1 MFCKVTKRRPDR
13 NVTGVVSGRSAQAPR
28 KVYFFED
35 MAIGDLRFSV
45 KLYLA
50 CLAAILLPVFLGIS
64 VVAWLFIH
72 YAKEVPP
79 LEDLRSISP
88 TLSTQVLDKDGMPF
102 GEFYVERRNWV
113 PLDSI
118 PLQLQQAVL
127 AIEDRKFYEH
137 WGMNLHRTVGA
148 AVNTLVKRRR
158 QGGSTLTQQL
168 AKNVFL
174 TSERKIKRKI
184 KEAITAVKLERY
196 YTKRQL
202 LTFYLNEIYLG
213 NGAYGMQ
220 AAARVYFGKDVWKL
234 DLVEMA
240 TLAGM
245 IQSPE
250 KYRPDRHKEA
260 AQKRRNVVLGAMA
273 DVGYITAEQAEQV
286 AALPVKALKSRKANS
301 DGAYFLEV
309 VRSHIEKEWGEDALY
324 HKGLVVHLP
333 VDRKIQMAADSAV
346 AKWVWEVQRLVN
358 RRVVNRLQL
367 GKKYGMRD
375 SIASVKLD
383 SLFRLYL
390 DEKGK
395 KTWKDSVEY
404 ADTLEYYPVQ
414 AAVIVIEN
422 RTGQVR
428 CLVGGKNFDNFKFN
442 RAVQA
447 QRQAGSTFKPFVYG
461 AAIEKGAL
469 PSDIMLDDTVAI
481 DDGTGN
487 LWTPHNYDGTY
498 EGPITL
504 RRALML
510 SKNMPA
516 VQTAIRYG
524 VDGVVDL
531 ARRAGIQSPLPKVY
545 SLSLGSADVNLLEM
559 TSAYSSFANLGTR
572 YEPRMWDSITSQ
584 DGAVMERTHPQSSKV
599 MDSSNAYV
607 LLDMMRDVVRHGT
620 AFGIVA
626 NGFSFPS
633 GGKTGTTNDYTDAW
647 YIGFT
652 PLYTCG
658 VWMGF
663 DQKKKL
669 GSGFTGARVALPIW
683 IDVMK
688 AAHKGRQMVDWPRP
702 SKVVSF
708 TACAKPRA
716 DGTCAEQRMEFGV
729 AGSPGLDQSNVD
741 SATRARML
749 RYSPGVSAAPSGTKA
764 GTATKQDS
772 ISNAPVRKGPSLF

>member
-1 MFCKVTKRRPDR
+1 
-13 NVTGVVSGRSAQAPR
+13 
-28 KVYFFED
+28 
-35 MAIGDLRFSV
+35 MAIADLRFSV
-45 KLYLA
+45 KLYFA
-50 CLAAILLPVFLGIS
+50 CLAAVLFPVVLGLL
-64 VVAWLFIH
+64 VVGWLFLH
-72 YAKEVPP
+72 YNKEVPP
-79 LEDLRSISP
+79 LDDLRSISP

-102 GEFYVERRNWV
+102 GEFFVERRNWV

-118 PLQLQQAVL
+118 PVQLQQAVL
-127 AIEDRKFYEH
+127 AIEDRKFYDH

-148 AVNTLVKRRR
+148 AINTVIKRRR

-174 TSERKIKRKI
+174 TSEKKLKRKI

-250 KYRPDRHKEA
+250 KYRPDRFKDA
-260 AQKRRNVVLGAMA
+260 AQRRRNVVLQAMSS
-273 DVGYITAEQAEQV
+273 VGYITPEQAEQ
-286 AALPVKALKSRKANS
+286 ASTLGVKVLRTKKANT

-309 VRSHIEKEWGEDALY
+309 VRAHIEREWGEDALY

-333 VDRKIQMAADSAV
+333 LDRKIQMAADSAV

-358 RRVVNRLQL
+358 RRVVNKLKL

-414 AAVIVIEN
+414 AAVVLIEN
-422 RTGQVR
+422 KTGQVR
-428 CLVGGKNFDNFKFN
+428 TLVGGKNFDNFKFN

-487 LWTPHNYDGTY
+487 LWAPHNYDNTY

-524 VDGVVDL
+524 IDGVVDL

-545 SLSLGSADVNLLEM
+545 SLSLGSADVKLLEM
-559 TSAYSSFANLGTR
+559 TSAYSSFATLGTR
-572 YEPRMWDSITSQ
+572 YEPRMWDSISSQ
-584 DGAVMERTHPQSSKV
+584 DGAVMERTHPVSNKV
-599 MDSSNAYV
+599 MDSANAYV
-607 LLDMMRDVVRHGT
+607 LVDMLRDVVRHGT
-620 AFGIVA
+620 AYGVVA
-626 NGFSFPS
+626 KGFTFPS

-669 GSGFTGARVALPIW
+669 GSGFTGGKVALPIW

-688 AAHKGRQMVDWPRP
+688 AAHRGKQTVEWARP
-702 SKVVSF
+702 SRVVSF
-708 TACAKPRA
+708 TACAKPQA
-716 DGTCAEQRMEFGV
+716 DGTCAQQRMEFGV
-729 AGSPGLDQSNVD
+729 AGNPNLDQVNMD

-749 RYSPGVSAAPSGTKA
+749 RFSAGMAAPPAATKPGVGPRL
-764 GTATKQDS
+764 DS
-772 ISNAPVRKGPSLF
+772 TSNAPVRKGPSLF